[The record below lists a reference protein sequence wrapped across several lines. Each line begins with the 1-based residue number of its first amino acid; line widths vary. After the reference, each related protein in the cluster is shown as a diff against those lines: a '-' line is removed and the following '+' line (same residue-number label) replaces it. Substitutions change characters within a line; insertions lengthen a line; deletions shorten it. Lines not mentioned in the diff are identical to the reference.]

1 MHARYRLTH
10 RRRAWHRLVLGA
22 TSCLVVAVPAYAAA
36 SAPVGLSRPAIPQ
49 VAGAATATS
58 AAYGG
63 TPWTTPVPRSPAL
76 DTRSAAVAR
85 YLAGSGAVSDLYAF
99 GVPVFQATGTSRRY
113 AVTCT
118 ARWGRCPLSAQ
129 PIPIPADARPSSG
142 SDGAMV
148 VVDARAGKVYE
159 FWQARRSAG
168 RWVAT
173 WGAVNN
179 LGGTPLGGAT
189 GAGIPLLSGLVRL
202 SDVRRGHIDHALT
215 FSSANACAG
224 RHGYPAVKTDGLSH
238 QADCIPEGARV
249 QLDPSVD
256 VARLPGLTKAERMV
270 ALALQKYGAY
280 CRDRGGARMAIIF
293 EDPAGKPNPYQ
304 AAGLRWDYQRLSH
317 IPWSKLRMLRS
328 WNGG

>member
-1 MHARYRLTH
+1 MGPLPAVGTAGPHSGGCPARLRLG
-10 RRRAWHRLVLGA
+10 RRH
-22 TSCLVVAVPAYAAA
+22 
-36 SAPVGLSRPAIPQ
+36 
-49 VAGAATATS
+49 
-58 AAYGG
+58 GG
-63 TPWTTPVPRSPAL
+63 
-76 DTRSAAVAR
+76 
-85 YLAGSGAVSDLYAF
+85 
-99 GVPVFQATGTSRRY
+99 RR
-113 AVTCT
+113 CT
-118 ARWGRCPLSAQ
+118 
-129 PIPIPADARPSSG
+129 
-142 SDGAMV
+142 
-148 VVDARAGKVYE
+148 AGKVYE

-202 SDVRRGHIDHALT
+202 SDVRQGQIDHALT

-224 RHGYPAVKTDGLSH
+224 RYGYPAVKTDGLSR

-249 QLDPSVD
+249 QLDPSV

-280 CRDRGGARMAIIF
+280 GRDRGGARMAIIF
-293 EDPAGKPNPYQ
+293 EDPAGKPDPYQ

-317 IPWSKLRMLRS
+317 IPWSKLRMLRT
-328 WNGG
+328 WNGR